1 MATTPRYA
9 SHRPQPRPTDLP
21 SSVALSPSRA
31 PVSVLQAHHI
41 VAAQQQLAEERQKK
55 REQAAEDVKGVEVV
69 KNGAIRERYR
79 WTQELPELTMS
90 IELPPGTSKRDV
102 ICKIGPLRLTA
113 GVRGLPP
120 LVEGELHV
128 RVKADEAMWPCRT
141 RTGWW

>member
-1 MATTPRYA
+1 MRRGRTARRHRHPRV
-9 SHRPQPRPTDLP
+9 LP
-21 SSVALSPSRA
+21 V
-31 PVSVLQAHHI
+31 
-41 VAAQQQLAEERQKK
+41 
-55 REQAAEDVKGVEVV
+55 D
-69 KNGAIRERYR
+69 
-79 WTQELPELTMS
+79 QELPELTMS

-102 ICKIGPLRLTA
+102 LCKIGPQRLTA